1 MKYRYFPSNRLA
13 YSCLFVCLFFFI
25 PFYISDKF
33 YIQYIKNASQ
43 DLEDLRNNIIHSI
56 QVHSLSTA
64 LGGRG
69 SCYSRFSRD
78 VTAAMLVYGTI
89 AEKVEKFDSI
99 IMQNL
104 GDILPLFCTPTW
116 PCHHVSKNQEF
127 PFDSHN
133 FFLGKNKG

>member
-1 MKYRYFPSNRLA
+1 MWSTGIFLLIGQLIPV
-13 YSCLFVCLFFFI
+13 CLFVFSSSL
-25 PFYISDKF
+25 FYISDKF

-78 VTAAMLVYGTI
+78 VTAAILVYGTI
-89 AEKVEKFDSI
+89 VENFDSI

-104 GDILPLFCTPTW
+104 GDILYTNVA
-116 PCHHVSKNQEF
+116 VSSRE
-127 PFDSHN
+127 
-133 FFLGKNKG
+133 